1 MNIIFMGTPEFSLP
15 TLHKLYESDHD
26 VLSVVTQ
33 PDRPKG
39 RGRESTPS
47 PVKQFA
53 LDKKIPFAIYK
64 KNNIKELFI
73 KDDEEIL
80 LSVGY
85 RFIIPA
91 VVFEKFKYA
100 VNIHPTLLPKYKG
113 AYSGYAII
121 ENGEEETGVT
131 AHLIDE
137 GIDTGDVIQQINI
150 PLTKFDTTK
159 VMSEKVSKVE
169 PIFVADIVKNILK
182 GDLKT
187 KKQLS
192 NSDIIY
198 SKKRRLEDSRIDET
212 KPLIDLYNKIR
223 SCDQERFPAYF
234 ELDGKKVK
242 IKLEFDNE

>member
-1 MNIIFMGTPEFSLP
+1 MNIIYFAGGNKINVL
-15 TLHKLYESDHD
+15 
-26 VLSVVTQ
+26 LSVYEILGINITRICVSSIE
-33 PDRPKG
+33 PNLEKY
-39 RGRESTPS
+39 
-47 PVKQFA
+47 KKFA

-212 KPLIDLYNKIR
+212 KPLINLYNKIR